1 MDNVFIA
8 FFFIGIFCAFAF
20 IALIYKKYRNPINL
34 NLNNINNEDEEDNI
48 GFNEE
53 NEKDKSVI

>member
-1 MDNVFIA
+1 MDNVFLA
-8 FFFIGIFCAFAF
+8 FFLIGIFCAFVF
-20 IALIYKKYRNPINL
+20 IALVYKKYKNPITN
-34 NLNNINNEDEEDNI
+34 NNINNEDEDI